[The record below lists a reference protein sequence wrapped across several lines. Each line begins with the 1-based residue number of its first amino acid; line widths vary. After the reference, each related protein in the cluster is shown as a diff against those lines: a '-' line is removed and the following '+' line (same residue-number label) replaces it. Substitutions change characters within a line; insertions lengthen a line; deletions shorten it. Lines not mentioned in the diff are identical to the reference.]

1 MSLINTKIVPFK
13 SNAFRNGDFIEVSDA
28 DINGKW
34 AIFFFYPGDFTFVC
48 PTELGDLADHYEE
61 LQAMDVE

>member
-34 AIFFFYPGDFTFVC
+34 AIFFFYPG
-48 PTELGDLADHYEE
+48 
-61 LQAMDVE
+61 